1 MKKLFLS
8 ILFLF
13 AVILLAEAC
22 YPETTDRVVKVD
34 GIYYAYNGNCGRR
47 IGRWYVAGFEQDQD
61 SVVLRNKVIIDGEEE
76 TIIDVYIIEYL
87 HCRKYDDNIK
97 VKNILLASPRVLVI
111 PDGFITISSLFLPK
125 LEKLY
130 ISETVKRTHD
140 VCTSEY
146 AAIYSEKLE
155 AIIVDPK
162 NKNLKSVDGI
172 LFSKDGTKLLKFPK
186 YRKLKEDGTKLKYPK
201 CRREKEYS
209 IPDDVE
215 DICYGAFSGCQL
227 EIVYYPKQKG
237 GIENYE
243 QYGLSDPY
251 EEAVDKLGF
260 ELGKTKFIG
269 K

>member
-13 AVILLAEAC
+13 AVILSAEAC

-61 SVVLRNKVIIDGEEE
+61 SVVLRNKVIIDGGEE

-130 ISETVKRTHD
+130 ISETVDRTHD

-162 NKNLKSVDGI
+162 NKNLKSVDGM
-172 LFSKDGTKLLKFPK
+172 LFSKDGTNL
-186 YRKLKEDGTKLKYPK
+186 LKYPAK
-201 CRREKEYS
+201 KAGKEYS

-251 EEAVDKLGF
+251 EEAVDNLGF

-269 K
+269 R

>member
-13 AVILLAEAC
+13 AVILSAEAC

-130 ISETVKRTHD
+130 ISETVDRTHD

-155 AIIVDPK
+155 AIIVGPK
-162 NKNLKSVDGI
+162 NKNLKSVDGM
-172 LFSKDGTKLLKFPK
+172 LFSKDGTNL
-186 YRKLKEDGTKLKYPK
+186 LKYPAK
-201 CRREKEYS
+201 KAGKEYS

-215 DICYGAFSGCQL
+215 SICYGAFSGCQL

-243 QYGLSDPY
+243 QFGLSDPY

-260 ELGKTKFIG
+260 ELGKTKFIV

>member
-13 AVILLAEAC
+13 AVILSAEAC

-130 ISETVKRTHD
+130 ISETVDRTHD

-162 NKNLKSVDGI
+162 NKNLKSVDGM
-172 LFSKDGTKLLKFPK
+172 LFSKDGTNL
-186 YRKLKEDGTKLKYPK
+186 LKYPAK
-201 CRREKEYS
+201 KAGKEYS

-215 DICYGAFSGCQL
+215 SICYGAFSGCQL

-251 EEAVDKLGF
+251 EEAVDNLGF

-269 K
+269 R

>member
-1 MKKLFLS
+1 MKKLFFS

-13 AVILLAEAC
+13 AVILSAEAC

-130 ISETVKRTHD
+130 ISETVDRTHD

-162 NKNLKSVDGI
+162 NKNLKSVDGM
-172 LFSKDGTKLLKFPK
+172 LFSKDGTNL
-186 YRKLKEDGTKLKYPK
+186 LKYPAK
-201 CRREKEYS
+201 KAGKEYS

-215 DICYGAFSGCQL
+215 SICYGAFSGCQL

-251 EEAVDKLGF
+251 EEVVDKLGF
-260 ELGKTKFIG
+260 EIGKTKFIG
-269 K
+269 R

>member
-13 AVILLAEAC
+13 AVILSVEAC

-130 ISETVKRTHD
+130 ISETVDRTHD

-162 NKNLKSVDGI
+162 NKNLKSVDGM
-172 LFSKDGTKLLKFPK
+172 LFSKDGTNL
-186 YRKLKEDGTKLKYPK
+186 LKYPAK
-201 CRREKEYS
+201 KAGKEYS

-215 DICYGAFSGCQL
+215 SICYGAFSGCQL

-251 EEAVDKLGF
+251 EEVVDNLGF

-269 K
+269 R

>member
-13 AVILLAEAC
+13 AVILSAEAC

-130 ISETVKRTHD
+130 ISETVDRTHD

-162 NKNLKSVDGI
+162 NKNLKSVDGM
-172 LFSKDGTKLLKFPK
+172 LFSKDGTNL
-186 YRKLKEDGTKLKYPK
+186 LKYPAK
-201 CRREKEYS
+201 KAGKEYS

-215 DICYGAFSGCQL
+215 SICYGAFSGCQL

-251 EEAVDKLGF
+251 EEAVDNLGF
-260 ELGKTKFIG
+260 DIGKTKFIG
-269 K
+269 R

>member
-1 MKKLFLS
+1 MKKLFFS

-130 ISETVKRTHD
+130 ISETVDRTHD

-162 NKNLKSVDGI
+162 NKNLKSVDGM
-172 LFSKDGTKLLKFPK
+172 LFSKDGTNL
-186 YRKLKEDGTKLKYPK
+186 LKYPAK
-201 CRREKEYS
+201 KAGKEYS
-209 IPDDVE
+209 IPDNVE
-215 DICYGAFSGCQL
+215 SICYGAFSGCQL

-251 EEAVDKLGF
+251 EEAVDNLGF
-260 ELGKTKFIG
+260 ELGKTKFIER
-269 K
+269 

>member
-13 AVILLAEAC
+13 AVILSVEAC

-34 GIYYAYNGNCGRR
+34 GIYYAYNGNCGRS

-130 ISETVKRTHD
+130 ISETVDRTHD

-162 NKNLKSVDGI
+162 NKNLKSVDGM
-172 LFSKDGTKLLKFPK
+172 LFSKDGTNL
-186 YRKLKEDGTKLKYPK
+186 LKYPAK
-201 CRREKEYS
+201 KAGKEYS

-215 DICYGAFSGCQL
+215 SICYGAFSGCQL

-251 EEAVDKLGF
+251 EEAVDNLGF

-269 K
+269 R

>member
-13 AVILLAEAC
+13 AVILSVEAC

-130 ISETVKRTHD
+130 ISETVDRTHD

-162 NKNLKSVDGI
+162 NKNLKSVDGM
-172 LFSKDGTKLLKFPK
+172 LFSKDGTNL
-186 YRKLKEDGTKLKYPK
+186 LKYPAK
-201 CRREKEYS
+201 KAGKEYS

-251 EEAVDKLGF
+251 EEAVDNLGF

-269 K
+269 R

>member
-1 MKKLFLS
+1 MKKLFLA

-13 AVILLAEAC
+13 AVILSAEAC

-130 ISETVKRTHD
+130 ISETVDRTHD

-155 AIIVDPK
+155 AIIVDPQ
-162 NKNLKSVDGI
+162 NKNLKSVDGM
-172 LFSKDGTKLLKFPK
+172 LFSKDGTNL
-186 YRKLKEDGTKLKYPK
+186 LKYPAK
-201 CRREKEYS
+201 KAGKEYS
-209 IPDDVE
+209 IPDNVE
-215 DICYGAFSGCQL
+215 SICYGAFSGCQL

-251 EEAVDKLGF
+251 EEAVDNLGF

-269 K
+269 R

>member
-13 AVILLAEAC
+13 AVILSAEAC

-34 GIYYAYNGNCGRR
+34 GIYYAYKGNCGRR

-125 LEKLY
+125 LEKMY

-155 AIIVDPK
+155 TIIVDKK

-172 LFSKDGTKLLKFPK
+172 LFSKDGTNL
-186 YRKLKEDGTKLKYPK
+186 LKYPAK
-201 CRREKEYS
+201 KAGKEYS

-215 DICYGAFSGCQL
+215 SICYGAFSGCQL
-227 EIVYYPKQKG
+227 YTVYYPKQKI

-243 QYGLSDPY
+243 QYGLSNPY
-251 EEAVDKLGF
+251 EEAVDNLGF

-269 K
+269 R

>member
-13 AVILLAEAC
+13 AVILSAEAC

-130 ISETVKRTHD
+130 ISETVDRTHD

-162 NKNLKSVDGI
+162 NKNLKSVDGM
-172 LFSKDGTKLLKFPK
+172 LFSKDGTNL
-186 YRKLKEDGTKLKYPK
+186 LKYPAK
-201 CRREKEYS
+201 KAGKEYS
-209 IPDDVE
+209 IPDNVE
-215 DICYGAFSGCQL
+215 SICYGAFSGCQL

-251 EEAVDKLGF
+251 EEAVDNLGF

-269 K
+269 R

>member
-13 AVILLAEAC
+13 AVILSVEAC

-130 ISETVKRTHD
+130 ISETVDRTHD

-162 NKNLKSVDGI
+162 NKNLKSVDGM
-172 LFSKDGTKLLKFPK
+172 LFSKDGTNL
-186 YRKLKEDGTKLKYPK
+186 LKYPAK
-201 CRREKEYS
+201 KAGKEYS

-215 DICYGAFSGCQL
+215 SICYGAFSGCQL

-251 EEAVDKLGF
+251 EEAVDNLGF

-269 K
+269 R

>member
-130 ISETVKRTHD
+130 ISETVDRTHD

-162 NKNLKSVDGI
+162 NKNLKSVDGM
-172 LFSKDGTKLLKFPK
+172 LFSKDGTNL
-186 YRKLKEDGTKLKYPK
+186 LKYPAK
-201 CRREKEYS
+201 KAGKEYS

-215 DICYGAFSGCQL
+215 SICYGAFSGCQL

-251 EEAVDKLGF
+251 EEVVDKLGF

-269 K
+269 R

>member
-13 AVILLAEAC
+13 AVILSAEAC

-130 ISETVKRTHD
+130 ISETVDRTHD

-162 NKNLKSVDGI
+162 NKNLKSVDGM
-172 LFSKDGTKLLKFPK
+172 LFSKDGTNL
-186 YRKLKEDGTKLKYPK
+186 LKYPAK
-201 CRREKEYS
+201 KAGKEYS

-251 EEAVDKLGF
+251 EEAVDNLGF

-269 K
+269 R

>member
-1 MKKLFLS
+1 MKKLFLA

-13 AVILLAEAC
+13 AVILSAEAC

-130 ISETVKRTHD
+130 ISETVDRTHD

-162 NKNLKSVDGI
+162 NKNLKSVDGM
-172 LFSKDGTKLLKFPK
+172 LFSKDGTNL
-186 YRKLKEDGTKLKYPK
+186 LKYPAK
-201 CRREKEYS
+201 KAGKEYS

-215 DICYGAFSGCQL
+215 SICYGAFSGCQL

-251 EEAVDKLGF
+251 EEAVDNLGF
-260 ELGKTKFIG
+260 ELGKTK
-269 K
+269 

>member
-13 AVILLAEAC
+13 AVILSAEAC

-130 ISETVKRTHD
+130 ISETVDRTHD

-162 NKNLKSVDGI
+162 NKNLKSVDGM
-172 LFSKDGTKLLKFPK
+172 LFSKDGTNL
-186 YRKLKEDGTKLKYPK
+186 LKYPAK
-201 CRREKEYS
+201 KAGKEYS

-215 DICYGAFSGCQL
+215 SICYGAFSGCQL

-251 EEAVDKLGF
+251 EEAVDNLGF
-260 ELGKTKFIG
+260 DIGKTKFIV